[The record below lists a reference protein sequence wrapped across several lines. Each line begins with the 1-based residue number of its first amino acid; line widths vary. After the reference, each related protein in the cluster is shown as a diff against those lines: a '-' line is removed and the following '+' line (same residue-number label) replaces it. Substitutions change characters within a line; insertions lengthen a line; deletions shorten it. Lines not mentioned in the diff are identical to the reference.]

1 MLREIAD
8 RMNLC
13 KLELHKEKSRL
24 INLRGYSIAK
34 YPKGFD
40 FLGFTI
46 RPRAYKTKG
55 TGKVKSIPCICVS
68 QKSKTS
74 IMKKIQAIEHS

>member
-1 MLREIAD
+1 V
-8 RMNLC
+8 
-13 KLELHKEKSRL
+13 
-24 INLRGYSIAK
+24 K

-46 RPRAYKTKG
+46 RPRTYKTKG
-55 TGKVKSIPCICVS
+55 NGKVKSIPCICVS

-74 IMKKIQAIEHS
+74 IMQKFKEMNLHKHRKPLEEIAKEILSKNYRLNQI